1 MISLLS
7 LHFLTMR
14 IFLALLPF
22 LVAQPSPWWTVQTS
36 GRNTN
41 LRGVS
46 VKYAQNPSGRHYV
59 IWASGSNGVV
69 IRSVDDGNTW
79 KQLTVEGGTDLDF
92 RDIDAFDDKLAYL
105 MSSGDGAKSRIYKTT
120 NGGESWTLQYSDQ
133 RAGFFL
139 DSLTCGS
146 PTRCV
151 AVSDPVE
158 GKFLV
163 VATDDGENWKE
174 LPRDKM
180 PAALPQEGVFA
191 ASGTGIAFCGQD
203 LFFGTGG
210 PAARVFHSRD
220 GGLSWTVTE
229 TPLPSGNA
237 SSGIFS
243 LACNSH
249 EYLVAVG
256 GDYKDPNRAVRAAAY
271 SEDSGATWHLSQNQP
286 GGFRSAAGL
295 FSHTSVT
302 AVGPNGTD
310 ISEDNGRHWVHTDA
324 LNLNALSIGGD
335 EGWGVGPNGTVARF
349 HNHLR

>member
-1 MISLLS
+1 MISLSS

-14 IFLALLPF
+14 IFLVVLLYGVPS
-22 LVAQPSPWWTVQTS
+22 SPWWTVQTS

-46 VKYAQNPSGRHYV
+46 VKYAPNASGRHYV

-69 IRSVDDGNTW
+69 MRSVDEGNTW

-92 RDIDAFDDKLAYL
+92 RDIDAFDDRVAYL

-139 DSLTCGS
+139 DSLTCSS

-151 AVSDPVE
+151 AVSDPV
-158 GKFLV
+158 GDKFLV
-163 VATDDGENWKE
+163 VATDDGENWKQ

-203 LFFGTGG
+203 LVFGTGG
-210 PAARVFHSRD
+210 PAARVFHSKD

-237 SSGIFS
+237 SSGIGYPRDKVE
-243 LACNSH
+243 LTVYDA
-249 EYLVAVG
+249 LVGEVALEDV
-256 GDYKDPNRAVRAAAY
+256 VR
-271 SEDSGATWHLSQNQP
+271 P
-286 GGFRSAAGL
+286 
-295 FSHTSVT
+295 
-302 AVGPNGTD
+302 TD
-310 ISEDNGRHWVHTDA
+310 ITTLFVVPATTDLVGAEIELISAEHRERYLANA
-324 LNLNALSIGGD
+324 LAPIANDYDYVVIDCPPSLGILTLNALVAAD
-335 EGWGVGPNGTVARF
+335 GVVVFVSRPV
-349 HNHLR
+349 HVH